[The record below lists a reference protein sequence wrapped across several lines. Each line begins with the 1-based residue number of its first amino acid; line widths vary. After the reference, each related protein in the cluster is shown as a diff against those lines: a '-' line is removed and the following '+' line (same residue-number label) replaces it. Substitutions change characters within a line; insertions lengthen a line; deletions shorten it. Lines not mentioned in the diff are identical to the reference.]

1 MRFFKSLQ
9 AKIAAIFI
17 LVILAVVTAVGS
29 FMTTNI
35 VKFYNDEFS
44 DMMEH
49 VFTPSLISELEKSA
63 QQSGSD
69 GVWDIVSSYIGPLGI
84 DTYRFY
90 SILDA
95 KDGNVIKSYD
105 EAKSFGMEKS
115 DNIISAMCGKTGN
128 LSDTE
133 KSYMDYAVPINVNGN
148 VKYIV
153 YIKDTKNEIN
163 SITKNIIVILI
174 EALLFAVLIAAVLGF
189 FFSRTITKPIR
200 VLTRNA
206 EKLASGE
213 FDTINTVK
221 ADDEIGKLSNTFA
234 YMSSALRDTINEVNS
249 EKDKVETILQNM
261 TDGILAFNL
270 NGELVHI
277 NQEAKKL
284 INRQYYDDLKFDAFF
299 KEINAD
305 ITMGNLIYIKDN
317 KNTERQV
324 TIGGKIVKF
333 TFAPFSNEN
342 KISGILVVIHDI
354 TSQQKLELSRREFVA
369 NVSHELRTPL
379 TTVKSYAETLMDMSD
394 ADTEMKNK
402 FLSTIAA
409 EADRMT
415 RIVKDLLTLS
425 KLDEG
430 QYEVR
435 PFERIELSSF
445 VKDIS
450 ERMYFPAK
458 EKHQTLRCFA
468 PDEPFCIMSDKD
480 KLEQVIINI
489 ISNAVKYTQENGNI
503 EIYVGKLY
511 TNAFIKVC
519 DNGIGI
525 PKENLPRIF
534 ERFYRVD
541 KARSRETGGTGL
553 GLAIAKQIMTQLGGN
568 ITIDSTYGKG
578 TEVIVAVPL

>member
-1 MRFFKSLQ
+1 MKFFKSMQ
-9 AKIAAIFI
+9 AKIVAIFI
-17 LVILAVVTAVGS
+17 LVIIALVTVIGS
-29 FMTTNI
+29 FMSMNI
-35 VKFYNDEFS
+35 VEFYNNEFS
-44 DMMEH
+44 VMMEQ
-49 VFTPSLISELEKSA
+49 VFTPALITEMEKSA
-63 QQSGSD
+63 LQNGSD
-69 GVWDIVSSYIGPLGI
+69 GVWDIISSYIGPLGI

-95 KDGNVIKSYD
+95 KTGNVIKSYN
-105 EAKSFGMEKS
+105 ESKSAGMEKS
-115 DNIISAMCGKTGN
+115 ENIITAMNGKTGSASN
-128 LSDTE
+128 SE
-133 KSYMDYAVPINVNGN
+133 KSYMDYAVPINENGN
-148 VKYIV
+148 AKYIV

-163 SITKNIIVILI
+163 SITKSIIFILLEALAFSIVI
-174 EALLFAVLIAAVLGF
+174 AVILGF

-200 VLTRNA
+200 TLTRNA
-206 EKLASGE
+206 ERIASGD
-213 FDTINTVK
+213 FDKINVITS
-221 ADDEIGKLSNTFA
+221 DDEIGILSNTFA
-234 YMSSALRDTINEVNS
+234 YMSSALRDTIDEVNS

-270 NGELVHI
+270 NGDLIHI
-277 NQEAKKL
+277 NLEAKKL
-284 INRQYYDDLKFDAFF
+284 INRKYYDDLKFDAFF
-299 KEINAD
+299 KEVNAD
-305 ITMGNLIYIKDN
+305 ITMGSLIYIKDSE
-317 KNTERQV
+317 KTERQA
-324 TIGGKIVKF
+324 TIDGKIVKF

-394 ADTEMKNK
+394 SDIQKK
-402 FLSTIAA
+402 FLNTIAA

-425 KLDEG
+425 RLDEG

-435 PFERIELSSF
+435 PFERFELSSF
-445 VKDIS
+445 VEGIS

-458 EKHQTLRCFA
+458 EKHQTLRFFA
-468 PDEPFCIMSDKD
+468 PDEPFYIMSDKD

-489 ISNAVKYTQENGNI
+489 ISNAVKYTPENGNI
-503 EIYVGKLY
+503 EVYVGKLY
-511 TNAFIKVC
+511 TDAFIKVC

-525 PKENLPRIF
+525 PEENLPRIF

-553 GLAIAKQIMTQLGGN
+553 GLAIAKQIMNRLGGN
-568 ITIDSTYGKG
+568 ITINSTYGKG

>member
-1 MRFFKSLQ
+1 MKFFKSMQ
-9 AKIAAIFI
+9 AKIVAIFI
-17 LVILAVVTAVGS
+17 LVIIALVTVIGS
-29 FMTTNI
+29 FMSMNI
-35 VKFYNDEFS
+35 VDFYNDEFS
-44 DMMEH
+44 VMMEQ

-63 QQSGSD
+63 EQNGSD
-69 GVWDIVSSYIGPLGI
+69 GVWDIISSYIGPLGI

-95 KDGNVIKSYD
+95 KTGNVIKSYD
-105 EAKSFGMEKS
+105 ESKSTDMEKS
-115 DNIISAMCGKTGN
+115 ENIIAAMNGKTGSN
-128 LSDTE
+128 SNSE
-133 KSYMDYAVPINVNGN
+133 KSYMDYAVPINENGAA
-148 VKYIV
+148 KYIV

-163 SITKNIIVILI
+163 SITKSIIFILLEALTFSILI
-174 EALLFAVLIAAVLGF
+174 AVILGF

-200 VLTRNA
+200 TLTRNA
-206 EKLASGE
+206 ERIASGE
-213 FDTINTVK
+213 FDKINVITS
-221 ADDEIGKLSNTFA
+221 DDEIGILSNTFA
-234 YMSSALRDTINEVNS
+234 YMSSALRDTIDEVNS

-270 NGELVHI
+270 NGDLIHI
-277 NQEAKKL
+277 NLEAKKL
-284 INRQYYDDLKFDAFF
+284 INRKYYDDLKFDTFF
-299 KEINAD
+299 KEVNAD
-305 ITMGNLIYIKDN
+305 ITLGNLIYIKDSE
-317 KNTERQV
+317 KTERQA
-324 TIGGKIVKF
+324 TIDGKIVKF

-394 ADTEMKNK
+394 SDIQNK
-402 FLSTIAA
+402 FLGTIAA

-435 PFERIELSSF
+435 PFERFELSSF
-445 VKDIS
+445 VEGIS

-458 EKHQTLRCFA
+458 EKHQTLRFFA
-468 PDEPFCIMSDKD
+468 PDEPFFIMSDKD

-489 ISNAVKYTQENGNI
+489 ISNAVKYTPENGNI
-503 EIYVGKLY
+503 EVYVGKLY
-511 TNAFIKVC
+511 TDAFIKVC

-525 PKENLPRIF
+525 PEENLPRIF

-553 GLAIAKQIMTQLGGN
+553 GLAIAKQIMNQLGGN
-568 ITIDSTYGKG
+568 ITINSTYGKG